1 MEIKAKKEEI
11 EKLIN
16 DRVREAADIAREA
29 VSLAQLETEIIT
41 TYSHMVGGD
50 GISYYFGTS
59 KERYDKF
66 NFLKRVSEEITD
78 RNHRR
83 KMITARLD
91 KLYIIL

>member
-1 MEIKAKKEEI
+1 MNVKLNIEVIKDKNKSR
-11 EKLIN
+11 K
-16 DRVREAADIAREA
+16 
-29 VSLAQLETEIIT
+29 ETEIIT